1 MKFKLFNLLILVF
14 SLSIAQQIQ
23 PTPQKE
29 DFSGKTIATPQSFSY
44 KVVKSAPQSIIY
56 FIESEPIPYD
66 KNGFKIE
73 LNKKSKIKNL
83 PNKAEAYYLKIDK
96 NKVTIEARD
105 WRGVYYGL
113 QTFRQLAQ
121 NPTLPL
127 GEIIDY
133 PNVEFR
139 GVVEGFYG
147 NPWSFEDRMRQ
158 LTFYGENKMNTYIYG
173 PKDDAYHSSP
183 NWRKPYP
190 PEEAQKIKDLVE
202 QAHQNEVDFY
212 WAIHPGKDIRWNAED
227 RDNLIKKFEAMYALG
242 VRAFAV
248 FFDDISGE
256 GTKADKQAEL
266 LNYIDDHFIKTKK
279 DVRPLIMC
287 PTEYNKSW
295 SNIKGGYLPTL
306 GKNLNKDIHI
316 MWTGDRVIGDV
327 TQSSLEWINKNIE
340 RKAFFWWN
348 FPVSDYVRDHL
359 LLGPAY
365 GLDTRVESMLSGM
378 VTNPMERAE
387 ASKVAIYS
395 VADYAWNVPKYDSIK
410 AWERGIKNVFP
421 TDFEAYKFFAENN
434 ADLGRNGHGYRRDE
448 SWNYKKLAQ
457 KIIKEIDQNN
467 LSTETYQEAKAF
479 FDKMILS
486 AGTLMASQDNPYL
499 IDEIKPWLSQF
510 SLQGQMGLNIL
521 AMQQALQADDAQAF
535 LRNYYSAQTD
545 KTAMFYIDHAENQ
558 NPYQPGVKTGSL
570 VIQPMLDN
578 AMVSLAKKYNQK
590 YNANLAVQV
599 NYNPHQPDTNIEQL
613 KNQPLVLNNRTL
625 NYSPS
630 LEVVKIK
637 PQGYIGVKLHEPL
650 KVEQIVLNFGV
661 KNFDWGQVQYS
672 ENGLEW
678 TPINGN
684 FKDTTWISRPNKKAK
699 FIRFINT
706 SNQEQEMYFKRFE
719 LVVK

>member
-1 MKFKLFNLLILVF
+1 MKFKICNILILVF
-14 SLSIAQQIQ
+14 SLSFAQQIH
-23 PTPQKE
+23 PTPQIEKFNGKSISTPKQ
-29 DFSGKTIATPQSFSY
+29 FS
-44 KVVKSAPQSIIY
+44 VKGSNGAPESIQH
-56 FIESEPIPYD
+56 FLKLSKIPNGQ
-66 KNGFKIE
+66 NGFEII
-73 LNKKSKIKNL
+73 LNKNL
-83 PNKAEAYYLKIDK
+83 NNKKLPQKPEAYSLRIER
-96 NKVTIEARD
+96 NKVRIEARS
-105 WRGVYYGL
+105 WRGIYYGM

-121 NPTLPL
+121 YPNLPL
-127 GEIIDY
+127 GEIVDY
-133 PNVEFR
+133 PNVAFR

-173 PKDDAYHSSP
+173 PKDDPYHSSP

-190 PEEAQKIKDLVE
+190 PEEAKKIRELVE
-202 QAHQNEVDFY
+202 QAHKNEVDFY
-212 WAIHPGKDIRWNAED
+212 WAIHPGKDIQWNTED
-227 RDNLIKKFEAMYALG
+227 RDNLIQKFQAMYALG

-248 FFDDISGE
+248 FFDDISGV

-266 LNYIDDHFIKTKK
+266 LNYIDDYFIKTKK

-295 SNIKGGYLPTL
+295 SNIKGGYLKTL
-306 GKNLNKDIHI
+306 GEKLNKNIHI

-327 TQSSLEWINKNIE
+327 SQNSLEWINKNIK

-421 TDFEAYKFFAENN
+421 TDFQAYQFFAENN
-434 ADLGRNGHGYRRDE
+434 ADLGKNGHGYRRNE
-448 SWNYKKLAQ
+448 SWNYQNLIE
-457 KIIKEIDQNN
+457 KINSEIEGNGLN
-467 LSTETYQEAKAF
+467 LETYKEAKAF

-521 AMQQALQADDAQAF
+521 AMQQALQVNNPHAF
-535 LRNYYSAQTD
+535 LKHYYSTQTD

-570 VIQPMLDN
+570 LIQPMLDRALLN
-578 AMVSLAKKYNQK
+578 LTQKYNQK
-590 YNANLAVQV
+590 YHANLAVQV
-599 NYNPHQPDTNIEQL
+599 NYNPHQPDTNIDQL
-613 KNQPLVLNNRTL
+613 KNQPLVLSNRTL
-625 NYSPS
+625 NYYPL
-630 LEVVKIK
+630 LEVLKIK
-637 PQGYIGVKLHEPL
+637 PQEYIGVKLHETL
-650 KVEQIVLNFGV
+650 NVEQILFDFGI
-661 KNFDWGQVQYS
+661 KNLGWGQAQYS

-678 TPINGN
+678 IPIEGK
-684 FKDTTWISRPNKKAK
+684 FKETLWYSRLNKKAK
-699 FIRFINT
+699 FVRFINT
-706 SNQEQEMYFKRFE
+706 SNQVQEMYFKRFE